1 MNTNIF
7 SVFCFSKYFT
17 ILHFV
22 NFITILSYYLSNL
35 YHVNQI
41 NFYSCNII
49 YNYNYIIC
57 NIIIPLRTSVQACVL
72 PALFQP
78 WVIIIVF
85 FAEFRLLFLTEFTSF
100 SIKRSP
106 IRLFLKWKIYFLI
119 ILIIFFRDW

>member
-78 WVIIIVF
+78 
-85 FAEFRLLFLTEFTSF
+85 
-100 SIKRSP
+100 
-106 IRLFLKWKIYFLI
+106 
-119 ILIIFFRDW
+119 